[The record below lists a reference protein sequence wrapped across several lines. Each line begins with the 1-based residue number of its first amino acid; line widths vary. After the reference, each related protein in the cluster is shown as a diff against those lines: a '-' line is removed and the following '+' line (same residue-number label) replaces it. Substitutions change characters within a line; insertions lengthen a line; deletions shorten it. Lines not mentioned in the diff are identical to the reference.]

1 LKTQFIGRIWRR
13 LEPWIA
19 GLMILYGLEIAW
31 PPALFGILKPA
42 SYGILAIL
50 MIGQRKRLMY
60 VATRDISLCLLVG
73 TALLSLF
80 WSAAPDFT
88 LDESKALLRAT
99 LFGVYLATRYSPKEL
114 MRLLAWTIGIVA
126 LLSLF
131 FCIAVPSQGL
141 SEANNEVTW
150 RGIFTHKQYLG
161 RLMAIGAPIFLLTAI
176 DSKKH
181 RWVPLTVLGLSV
193 ALTLLSKSRTSLVAL
208 LLSLLILPLYNVV
221 KQNYK
226 LRTALLLLSVLLC
239 SMVAVLIVTNWEFLL
254 VDTLGKDVELN
265 GRLPIWTLIINK
277 GMEHPWLGYGYAGF
291 WTSSES
297 VYVLNNSWAGTEDLT
312 GTRFH
317 AHNGFIDL
325 FIQLGFIGLTLFFF
339 NLTIVFQKLIAIL
352 NTAKVGEYFWMFI
365 FLVIILFFNI
375 TEAITILSTGTLW
388 ALYVVVNLSAIV
400 QLNRIRKEHSLKLN
414 LNQAEGISS

>member
-1 LKTQFIGRIWRR
+1 MKTQLIGRIWRR

-31 PPALFGILKPA
+31 SPALFKVLKPG

-50 MIGQRKRLMY
+50 IIGQWKRLMY
-60 VATRDISLCLLVG
+60 VATRDISLWLLVG
-73 TALLSLF
+73 TALVSFF

-88 LDESKALLRAT
+88 LDESKALLRST
-99 LFGVYLATRYSPKEL
+99 LFGVYLATRYSPKEQ

-141 SEANNEVTW
+141 AEANNEVTW

-161 RLMAIGAPIFLLTAI
+161 RFMAIGSPIFLLTAF
-176 DSKKH
+176 DSKKY
-181 RWVPLTVLGLSV
+181 RWVPLTGLGLSV
-193 ALTLLSKSRTSLVAL
+193 ALILLSKSRTSLVAM
-208 LLSLLILPLYNVV
+208 LLSLLMLPLYNVL

-226 LRTALLLLSVLLC
+226 LRTALLLLSLLLC
-239 SMVAVLIVTNWEFLL
+239 SMIAVLIVTNWEFLL

-277 GMEHPWLGYGYAGF
+277 GMEQPWLGYGYAGF

-325 FIQLGFIGLTLFFF
+325 FIQLGFIGLTLFGF
-339 NLTIVFQKLIAIL
+339 NLTIVFQKVMAIL
-352 NTAKVGEYFWMFI
+352 NTNKAGEYFWMFI
-365 FLVIILFFNI
+365 FLAILLFFNI
-375 TEAITILSTGTLW
+375 TEVITILSTGTMW
-388 ALYVVVNLSAIV
+388 SLYVLVNLSAIV
-400 QLNRIRKEHSLKLN
+400 QLNRLRREHDLKLA
-414 LNQAEGISS
+414 LNQTEGIS